1 MKKRY
6 QYKQASYRNEDTDD
20 EDDEDEGTVNKLLEV
35 RNNNIYFYDSINNQ
49 STLNLNIALNKLI
62 ETHLIFAIQND
73 CEPIPIKLH
82 LNSPGGEIVGA
93 FCIVDTICAS
103 KVPIHTIIEG
113 EVASAATLISV
124 VGHKRFI
131 NKNAH
136 MLIHQIRAG
145 FFGKMD
151 DCTDEMSNIRRYSKK
166 LKKIYLKHTTLTEE
180 KLEKMLKKEVF
191 WGYKTCLKN
200 GLVDEQI

>member
-1 MKKRY
+1 MKSRC
-6 QYKQASYRNEDTDD
+6 QYKPASYRNDD
-20 EDDEDEGTVNKLLEV
+20 VGEDEEEEENTPKLLEV
-35 RNNNIYFYDSINNQ
+35 INNNIYFYDSINTQ
-49 STLNLNIALNKLI
+49 STLNLNMALNKLI
-62 ETHLIFAIQND
+62 ETHLIFAIKND
-73 CEPIPIKLH
+73 CDPIPIKLH
-82 LNSPGGEIVGA
+82 LNSSGGEIVGA
-93 FCIVDTICAS
+93 LCIVDTIIAS

-124 VGHKRFI
+124 VGHKRFM

-151 DCTDEMSNIRRYSKK
+151 DCEDEMTNIKRYSKK
-166 LKKIYLKHTTLTEE
+166 LKKIYLQHTALTEE
-180 KLEKMLKKEVF
+180 KLEKMLKKEIF